1 MDGPLGLR
9 KILVNPKIFLKSRFF
24 LFSNI
29 CRYVI
34 YGFSLSWGTPSFM
47 YLQFP
52 IQVVVVKNADP
63 LFIVLVNFRKQRIS
77 RCVNWTMVPLDCFA
91 KILAKRLD
99 QKVRVQ
105 VTNRFKRLDL
115 VQVVQVEPLLNP
127 LTLVGKYQAKHI
139 GIASLFGV

>member
-1 MDGPLGLR
+1 
-9 KILVNPKIFLKSRFF
+9 
-24 LFSNI
+24 
-29 CRYVI
+29 
-34 YGFSLSWGTPSFM
+34 M
-47 YLQFP
+47 YLFP
-52 IQVVVVKNADP
+52 LQVVVVKNADP

-77 RCVNWTMVPLDCFA
+77 RCVNWTMVNLDYFA

-115 VQVVQVEPLLNP
+115 DQVVQVEPLLNP